1 MSFLA
6 YLLCLHTN
14 TADFAL
20 LEADPP
26 VYCEKERERVE
37 KCRRGEYRSRENK
50 KREER
55 KRVTNGKGEKGE
67 GKTIRG

>member
-1 MSFLA
+1 MR
-6 YLLCLHTN
+6 N
-14 TADFAL
+14 R
-20 LEADPP
+20 
-26 VYCEKERERVE
+26 EREWRSVGG
-37 KCRRGEYRSRENK
+37 GEYRSRENK